1 MESRSVSRPRPQQ
14 SSVARATLG
23 ASETLECEAVGR
35 EPRPVLGGQ
44 DQGTEKLQ
52 TSKGTEKGRQTSKDQ
67 QGGA

>member
-1 MESRSVSRPRPQQ
+1 M
-14 SSVARATLG
+14 ARATLG